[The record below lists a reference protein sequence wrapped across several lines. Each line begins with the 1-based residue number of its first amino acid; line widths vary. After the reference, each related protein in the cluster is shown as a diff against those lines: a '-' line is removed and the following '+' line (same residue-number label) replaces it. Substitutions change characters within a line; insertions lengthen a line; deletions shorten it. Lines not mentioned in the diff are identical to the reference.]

1 MEIKGLDKIERFKKK
16 HPASRSTLAMWAR
29 IVESAAWKNI
39 SALHADFPSADLV
52 GSCVVFNIGGN
63 KYRLTAYV
71 SYTLQAVEVNRV
83 MTHAEYNREKW
94 KKECEK

>member
-16 HPASRSTLAMWAR
+16 HPASRSALAMWAR

-39 SALHADFPSADLV
+39 SDLHADFPSADLV

-71 SYTLQAVEVNRV
+71 SYTLQAVEANRV

>member
-1 MEIKGLDKIERFKKK
+1 MRFTPFEIRC
-16 HPASRSTLAMWAR
+16 ACSMYWY
-29 IVESAAWKNI
+29 
-39 SALHADFPSADLV
+39 
-52 GSCVVFNIGGN
+52 CVPCTVFNIGGN

-71 SYTLQAVEVNRV
+71 SYTLQVVGVNRV